1 MIPVAISVRRSD
13 LLAVGQCDGESVR
26 SFLARIKGKAATC
39 LYTVNCPSGDCN
51 RSVDFTDIIAK
62 DVLISGLAE
71 DEVKREVLGWPG
83 LDNST
88 IEETVSFIE
97 AKEMARDAL
106 NRHSATNA
114 ISSYRTKTKPGKK
127 DIQRTSC
134 QSCNVDMEK
143 LVWSKRQKKMTERKL
158 CNACWRTHNPRNA
171 QKNSTTRQQQ
181 PLGDDTGAIALSID
195 CITNKLEHMLF
206 DSSSG
211 WKRHDSMR
219 HPTLKLLVDV
229 DPRDYVKL
237 GRSTPKVQPS
247 QISVV
252 TDTGAQSCL
261 WGLSDFLRCGF
272 SMNDLIPVK
281 HTLYAA
287 NKEKI
292 EVSGAIFLRLQ
303 GTDSAGQTRT
313 AAVMTYVSP
322 STQRFF
328 LSREALIQLGVI
340 AKDFPRVGSA
350 DEECTIEN
358 DTAPCG
364 CSVRTSP
371 PPRPEDLPFTPT
383 VENIPQM
390 HEWLLQRYS
399 SSTFNQCK
407 HQPLPGLSG
416 PAISLHVDPN
426 ATPHAVHTTIPV
438 PIHWLEA
445 VKEQL
450 DSDVAMGV
458 IEKVPIGE
466 PSPWCHRM
474 VIARKS
480 DGSPRRTVD
489 LSPLN
494 AHCQR
499 ETHYVKPPFQQAK
512 EVPSNTW
519 KSVTDAWNGFHSVPL
534 RPEDQHF
541 TTFITPWGR
550 YRYKVAPQGFL
561 ASGDGYARRYDEL
574 IADVQRKSKC
584 VDDTYHH
591 VGRTI
596 RGTLVAHD

>member
-1 MIPVAISVRRSD
+1 
-13 LLAVGQCDGESVR
+13 
-26 SFLARIKGKAATC
+26 
-39 LYTVNCPSGDCN
+39 
-51 RSVDFTDIIAK
+51 
-62 DVLISGLAE
+62 
-71 DEVKREVLGWPG
+71 
-83 LDNST
+83 
-88 IEETVSFIE
+88 
-97 AKEMARDAL
+97 
-106 NRHSATNA
+106 
-114 ISSYRTKTKPGKK
+114 
-127 DIQRTSC
+127 
-134 QSCNVDMEK
+134 
-143 LVWSKRQKKMTERKL
+143 
-158 CNACWRTHNPRNA
+158 
-171 QKNSTTRQQQ
+171 
-181 PLGDDTGAIALSID
+181 
-195 CITNKLEHMLF
+195 MLF

-211 WKRHDSMR
+211 WKRHDSMK
-219 HPTLKLLVDV
+219 HPTLKLQVDV

-272 SMNDLIPVK
+272 SMNNLIPVK

-303 GTDSAGQTRT
+303 GTDSAGRICTE
-313 AAVMTYVSP
+313 AVMTYVSP

-328 LSREALIQLGVI
+328 LSQEALIQLGVI

-350 DEECTIEN
+350 DEECTVEI
-358 DTAPCG
+358 DAAPCG

-371 PPRPEDLPFTPT
+371 PPRPEELPFAPT

-390 HEWLLQRYS
+390 HDWLVQRYS

-426 ATPHAVHTTIPV
+426 ATPHAVHTPIPV
-438 PIHWLEA
+438 PIHWQDV

-499 ETHYVKPPFQQAK
+499 ETHYVKSPFQQAK

-541 TTFITPWGR
+541 TTFITPWGC

-561 ASGDGYARRYDEL
+561 ASGDGYARRYNEL

-584 VDDTYHH
+584 VDDTIMWDTLLEEHWWRMIDFLILVGQGGVILNKDKFQFCQKEVSFAGFCITTNEIKPVEKFINAIKDFPVPRNITDVRSWFGLINQVGHYNRLCDVMAPFKPLLSPKQKFVWTEELDQAFRQSKQIIVDAIRSHH
-591 VGRTI
+591 
-596 RGTLVAHD
+596 L